1 MLTPLS
7 SVLSLGNKVPIVV
20 SFAPLGLQY
29 WPALH
34 PCRSLPH
41 YCQLCLTS
49 DICPVPTEQYLSLPH
64 PGNSCK
70 SLSPPVAPQ
79 LPLSFGSKMGGMSKP
94 WPLFPA
100 WPNPTSPPILEKKV
114 GKKERDRKKRIVGEK
129 GEKVRSCL
137 YASSETHLKY
147 TCVSSYRL
155 TA

>member
-114 GKKERDRKKRIVGEK
+114 GTEG
-129 GEKVRSCL
+129 CP
-137 YASSETHLKY
+137 SSNPLPLMVYGAPSAYHRPG
-147 TCVSSYRL
+147 SSL
-155 TA
+155 TLALRRQMT